1 MPEATQK
8 DFQPS
13 NWGKTMGGYTE
24 LNPAPTLTSKVVI
37 GSNNQA
43 YTKLSSG
50 GYINNST
57 GEQVSGISTPSKG
70 SNIRYSPG
78 VSFGGGGGGGQ
89 SPLDFYLGP
98 APTLPE
104 LKLPSLTL
112 PNAPTLP
119 GLNLPNAPTLPGLN
133 YTDVFSNFKSTFN
146 LLNTGVNPQFGV
158 DTDRLASD
166 AKSMAAKLNLSP
178 SEIKGLVAGINP
190 STGEIISD
198 VQEIT
203 SKLNNPA
210 KIAAESN
217 KLAEGLN
224 AKYQAA
230 FNAAMPGYST
240 NMAKANAITSDYLA
254 GKLPADV
261 VDAVYRGAASKG
273 FTAGIFGGGLGRN
286 IVAKD
291 LGITSLQLQSAGA
304 NLLQQTAN
312 IANSVLQSTMPVT
325 GESFASRMMTD
336 PNQIFSTV
344 SNMKRVDPN
353 TIFNAVYTPTS
364 QVYNTM
370 SQMAQQST
378 MARANFEA
386 SKLVAPTT
394 VLNALTQQAQYNQ
407 QVNTQ
412 NLLNQWETMKTMAT
426 QNNQI
431 SQQNALNQWQTS
443 QTQALN
449 NWQTKLSENQ
459 YNNQIQT
466 QNLLNRYQSQ
476 ALPGQFDISKG
487 QYVSFTPGQYQ
498 STVPT
503 QPGLPSA
510 GGSGPGG
517 GMTLSEQ
524 VRQAVKYLV

>member
-1 MPEATQK
+1 MNSAASKQTGSQAMAP
-8 DFQPS
+8 
-13 NWGKTMGGYTE
+13 GKGSLWNASTGG
-24 LNPAPTLTSKVVI
+24 NSGAGKVVP
-37 GSNNQA
+37 GSNGQT
-43 YTKLSSG
+43 YTKLSSSDGG
-50 GYINNST
+50 GYINNFT
-57 GEQVSGISTPSKG
+57 GERVSGITTPSTG
-70 SNIRYSPG
+70 SNIRYSSG
-78 VSFGGGGGGGQ
+78 GFFGGGGGGQ

-133 YTDVFSNFKSTFN
+133 YADVFSNFKSTFN

-166 AKSMAAKLNLSP
+166 AKSMAAKLNLSH
-178 SEIKGLVAGINP
+178 SEIKSLVAGINP

-198 VQEIT
+198 VEQIT

-412 NLLNQWETMKTMAT
+412 NLLNQFEVMKTMAT

-431 SQQNALNQWQTS
+431 AQQNALNQWQTS

-449 NWQTKLSENQ
+449 NWQTKLSETQ
-459 YNNQIQT
+459 YNTQIQT

-476 ALPGQFDISKG
+476 ALPGQFDISRG

-503 QPGLPSA
+503 QPGL
-510 GGSGPGG
+510 GGS
-517 GMTLSEQ
+517 MTLKEK
-524 VRQAVKYLV
+524 VREAVKFLV